1 MLKSTIEKFERLN
14 VIRLYVDEKFSLNQL
29 QNIIQSDKRTI
40 RDYLLANDI
49 EVNGIISS
57 TIIPNKN
64 ILGVCKSDKRFNY
77 NKFDIIDTEEKAY
90 WLGFIFADGYVS
102 NKEFTFELGLKASD
116 VGHLH
121 KFNRFIECVDNNIKY
136 HPKIT
141 IDKIYDSYRWNIRNE
156 KLWNALNSYGCTPNK
171 SLILKFPNIEI
182 FKDKLLIRHFIRGYW
197 DGDGCIS
204 FTPKTKIIS
213 VLGTVEFL
221 NEMKIYVPTLINNNI
236 YKHKSKND
244 KTFSIQTNF
253 RKAYETLKY
262 LYNDSTIYLDR
273 KYEKYLDF
281 CRLYEESY
289 RLLETKNGES

>member
-1 MLKSTIEKFERLN
+1 MLKSTVEKFERLN
-14 VIRLYVDEKFSLNQL
+14 VIGLYVENKYSLNQL
-29 QNIIQSDKRTI
+29 ENIIQSDKRTI

-49 EVNGIISS
+49 EVNGILSS
-57 TIIPNKN
+57 TIIPNRN

-102 NKEFTFELGLKASD
+102 NEGFTFELGLKASD

-121 KFNRFIECVDNNIKY
+121 KFNRFIECVDNNIHY

-141 IDKIYDSYRWNIRNE
+141 HNKVYDFYRWCIRNE
-156 KLWNALNSYGCTPNK
+156 KFWNILNSYGCVPNK
-171 SLILKFPNIEI
+171 SLNLKFPNIKF
-182 FKDKLLIRHFIRGYW
+182 FKDASLIKHFIRGYW

-213 VLGTVEFL
+213 VLGTSEFL
-221 NEMKIYVPTLINNNI
+221 NEMKLYVPTLINNNL
-236 YKHKSKND
+236 YHHKDKNEN
-244 KTFSIQTNF
+244 TFSIQTNF
-253 RKAYETLKY
+253 RKAYKTLKY
-262 LYNDSTIYLDR
+262 LYSDSTIYLDR